1 MPVNNNA
8 VNQGVPEVKDKDEI
22 EQAIIEIIDD
32 PEVDTNSTLLTKA
45 VLRKAFPNDSFDI
58 YESFPSRPADKI
70 NIPEISKLKTDFVY
84 NYYTKD
90 ERLREVLPNGS
101 KIISLDTSDTD
112 ELFFQIKNKKAPR
125 YAKITFKSPKAGL
138 QYISDIDETS
148 VVTENFERVI
158 SEGAF
163 SNDFFTGIEILDTGK
178 ENKIYT
184 MMNASIFFNEI
195 PAEKNSQKEAAQKLY
210 ETLQEKG
217 GLEGE
222 DKRLIVE
229 SFSNIASEGY
239 TLAPSDVP
247 EDIAKF
253 SSDPIGKQTFSV
265 QFNNLL
271 MSNIIS
277 NSTIYSDNVF
287 NDEIRS
293 LQNFSKEIREKLL
306 PRSDF
311 QLNPPVFDP
320 VDYELTVEAI
330 NQRAPYISPS
340 VLNDNS
346 ATSLEKLMKDYPKI
360 KFLGYI
366 VEKFEVLPDESVEF
380 VGRKFIAGHKTNYF
394 VDFQVRYGGSY
405 FYKIR
410 TLCKVETLLVSESS
424 SDPLLNQVV
433 IGDVLMASEGKLSSI
448 TCIEKIPPP
457 PPEGLRFTFDFKTLL
472 PKILW
477 QFPLNKQRDIKRF
490 QVFKRMSVDE
500 PFTVIAEIDFDNSA
514 IRGSV
519 SENIIPE
526 NYYRVKKSKLSFID
540 KSHKEGEKP
549 IYAVACVD
557 AHGMSSNY
565 STQVQVERDKYT
577 NRVNRKII
585 SGPNAPKPFPNI
597 YLNEDTFRDVIKS
610 SNFDRMNVFFDP
622 EYYRVFKTKEGAEF
636 ASNAENLELLKDL
649 ELLAIDSE
657 KPRYKI
663 HIINID
669 NQKDKLITLKIKNY
683 ASPSATDQDF
693 FETETAK
700 YNPNNLSFQ
709 YGVNS

>member
-1 MPVNNNA
+1 MPAINTENQTA
-8 VNQGVPEVKDKDEI
+8 QGVEQLKTPDEVQDAVIK
-22 EQAIIEIIDD
+22 IIDD
-32 PEVDTNSTLLTKA
+32 PVVDVDSTGLTRKVLSEVFGNQRFNL
-45 VLRKAFPNDSFDI
+45 
-58 YESFPSRPADKI
+58 YESFPSRPVDKI
-70 NIPEISKLKTDFVY
+70 NIPEVTKLKSTFTY

-90 ERLREVLPNGS
+90 ERLREVLPDGS
-101 KIISLDTSDTD
+101 KIISLDSSDTE

-125 YAKITFKSPKAGL
+125 FARISFKSPKAGVA
-138 QYISDIDETS
+138 YISNDNDTTI
-148 VVTENFERVI
+148 VNENFDRIV

-163 SNDFFTGIEILDTGK
+163 SNDVYTGVEILDTGK
-178 ENKIYT
+178 ESKIYT
-184 MMNASIFFNEI
+184 MLNASIFFNEI
-195 PAEKNSQKEAAQKLY
+195 PVEENSSKEAAQKLY
-210 ETLQEKG
+210 NTLQEKG

-229 SFSNIASEGY
+229 SFSNIASEGF
-239 TLAPSDVP
+239 TLASSDVP

-253 SSDPIGKQTFSV
+253 SSDPVGKQTFSV

-271 MSNIIS
+271 MSNIIT

-293 LQNFSKEIREKLL
+293 LKNFSREIRSQLL

-311 QLNPPVFDP
+311 QLNPPVFNP
-320 VDYELTVEAI
+320 ADYELTVDAI
-330 NQRAPYISPS
+330 NQRAAYVGMSPT
-340 VLNDNS
+340 NNIDQ
-346 ATSLEKLMKDYPKI
+346 LMKDYPKI
-360 KFLGYI
+360 KFVGYI

-380 VGRKFIAGHKTNYF
+380 VGRKFIAGHKTNFF

-405 FYKIR
+405 FYKVR
-410 TLCKVETLLVSESS
+410 TLCKVETIMTSECV
-424 SDPLLNQVV
+424 SDPLLSQLV

-448 TCIEKIPPP
+448 ICTEKIPPP

-477 QFPLNKQRDIKRF
+477 QFPHNKQRDIKRF

-500 PFTVIAEIDFDNSA
+500 PFTVIAEFDFDNSS
-514 IRGSV
+514 IRGQV
-519 SENIIPE
+519 SEKIISK

-540 KSHKEGEKP
+540 KTHNEGEKP

-577 NRVNRKII
+577 NRVHRKII

-597 YLNEDTFRDVIKS
+597 YLNEDTFKDVIKS
-610 SNFDRMNVFFDP
+610 SNFDRMNIFFDP
-622 EYYRVFKTKEGAEF
+622 EYYKVFKTREGQE
-636 ASNAENLELLKDL
+636 ASENFENESSLKDL

-663 HIINID
+663 HIINVD
-669 NQKDKLITLKIKNY
+669 NQKDSLITLKIKNY

-709 YGVNS
+709 FGVNS